1 MHSYVEQYSSA
12 SSRQDKSDILST
24 IVTEVRMAS
33 PEGGFIKQ
41 ETKNGRWFEV
51 GDFLAREKVSQAFR
65 DALHESYRSSK
76 KYKHEKRRQRDR
88 AAKIAK
94 QKGVAVD
101 TTKKVSSSTSEP
113 KKKAAGSVSAPA
125 ESPFKKT
132 GVPTVMR
139 GEDTMDNT
147 ATYNPAVIARQQQG
161 NNTSPSM
168 ATSAS
173 VMAAAGQSAAM
184 PPLFPQHHRA
194 SLPNNSSDFNGQFQ
208 FEGGSNYSG
217 MGMTGGQRQQQ
228 QRTSWPHVTHN
239 IFHPIHTA
247 AGMMYQPQ
255 NRRFSDAPNAM
266 MMANAMAPQFHNS
279 EPNINWSAHMD
290 MDSNGMMHQESAAS
304 LHNSFPTGMTMMQQ
318 QQMMANNFQGNM
330 MMMQHMAP
338 FDEGQFSRNST
349 AHTTTTSV
357 DDEHHSYDNTNTMD
371 ESSHHNRPQR
381 RSRNP
386 VEPPAPLAAAARA
399 RSQQAL
405 ARSGSN
411 VSAASA
417 SAIVARL
424 ESSLPDVYN
433 QEDENPFEPVPLPH
447 ENEDDHEG
455 QNEEEQKDDE
465 SMLLNWWILRC
476 GDNYYQLN
484 YYCEQKNKKLNYIY
498 I

>member
-41 ETKNGRWFEV
+41 ESKNGRWFEV

-101 TTKKVSSSTSEP
+101 TTKKVSSSEP
-113 KKKAAGSVSAPA
+113 KKKAASVSA
-125 ESPFKKT
+125 ETPFKKT

-139 GEDTMDNT
+139 GEDAMDS
-147 ATYNPAVIARQQQG
+147 ASSYNPRQQG

-173 VMAAAGQSAAM
+173 VMAAAGQSAAAAM
-184 PPLFPQHHRA
+184 PPLFPQQQQRA
-194 SLPNNSSDFNGQFQ
+194 SLPNSMDHFQ
-208 FEGGSNYSG
+208 FDAGSNHSG
-217 MGMTGGQRQQQ
+217 MGMMGGHRQQ

-247 AGMMYQPQ
+247 AGMMYQPHQ

-266 MMANAMAPQFHNS
+266 MMANAVMAQQFHNS
-279 EPNINWSAHMD
+279 EPNINWSANMD
-290 MDSNGMMHQESAAS
+290 MDSEAMMHQGSAAS
-304 LHNSFPTGMTMMQQ
+304 LHNSFPTGMNMMQQ
-318 QQMMANNFQGNM
+318 QQMMAANNFQGNM
-330 MMMQHMAP
+330 MMMRQQQMAP
-338 FDEGQFSRNST
+338 FEEGFSRNST

-357 DDEHHSYDNTNTMD
+357 DDEHHSYDNTTNAMD
-371 ESSHHNRPQR
+371 ESSHHSRPQR
-381 RSRNP
+381 RARATA
-386 VEPPAPLAAAARA
+386 EPPAPLAGRAA

-424 ESSLPDVYN
+424 ESSLPEVYN
-433 QEDENPFEPVPLPH
+433 QDENPFEPVPLPH
-447 ENEDDHEG
+447 EEDGQEGDH
-455 QNEEEQKDDE
+455 NEEEQKDDE
-465 SMLLNWWILRC
+465 SILLNWWS
-476 GDNYYQLN
+476 GDDHCQLL
-484 YYCEQKNKKLNYIY
+484 Q
-498 I
+498 